1 MFSTISN
8 GPTRDAPDS
17 NLPDNRILPD
27 NFWPDTKPDTGYP
40 VENAWVFIILT
51 LWDVLRI
58 ELGIFFK
65 KEIENRTSHSRD
77 IEF

>member
-1 MFSTISN
+1 MGGI
-8 GPTRDAPDS
+8 GVHRIAICRI
-17 NLPDNRILPD
+17 PDNRILPD